1 MVGLAREDIVRQR
14 EREKR
19 KRKRGREKGERER
32 EREIE
37 RREGKREKR
46 EKRDNPARDEQRTP
60 RMAPDCQEGGEGK
73 ERRKVSPMM
82 GRVRPIARPE
92 KPGKELQGEKGSL

>member
-1 MVGLAREDIVRQR
+1 MPAEAKSAKREIILLHARQVRGA
-14 EREKR
+14 
-19 KRKRGREKGERER
+19 KRGQT
-32 EREIE
+32 
-37 RREGKREKR
+37 
-46 EKRDNPARDEQRTP
+46 RDEQRTP

-92 KPGKELQGEKGSL
+92 KPGKELQGEKGSLQQHSQTVRCS